1 MYIIKQRNNRIAQL
15 LSQKQLILH
24 TQDLAAIWNISNKNT
39 LHQTASRLISLKYL
53 YPIYKSLYST
63 RSLSKTNNLDELWA
77 LGVSAVHN
85 YAYISC
91 ETVLYQ
97 QGFINTPPQYISIIS
112 HCSKNFRIAENF
124 YKTRQ
129 LKDQFL
135 FSPTGIYQNDRKFGV
150 NVADVTRAIAD
161 MLYFNPRFHFD
172 KKIDWLLVKKVQ
184 KKIGYPLT
192 KKRYVYS

>member
-97 QGFINTPPQYISIIS
+97 QGFINPPPQYISPK
-112 HCSKNFRIAENF
+112 HQA
-124 YKTRQ
+124 
-129 LKDQFL
+129 
-135 FSPTGIYQNDRKFGV
+135 
-150 NVADVTRAIAD
+150 
-161 MLYFNPRFHFD
+161 
-172 KKIDWLLVKKVQ
+172 
-184 KKIGYPLT
+184 
-192 KKRYVYS
+192 